1 MFLYC
6 FYNRLKYSIT
16 EGNDGNVFSINS
28 NSGLIRTTK
37 KLDRETKSSYRLTIL
52 GQNTDNRCHKG
63 RAVVLV
69 NVKDTNDN
77 SPSFPDASYSAT
89 VPEENP
95 ANTFVTMVTATDA
108 DTGVNAQLTY
118 SIHSGNNDKR
128 FTINDKGEV
137 KTTKKLNYEEKS
149 SYTLGITAEDG
160 GNPPKSDTTV
170 LTVTVEDINEPPYFV
185 KGCAQNNTCK
195 FSVKENNNRNTPLGL
210 IQARDPDAGCSSL
223 TYEIVTEQ
231 SQNSKVFGIDNNGEV
246 KVLVKLDRELKPH
259 YTAVI
264 TVQDCGSPALKVL
277 TRIQVEVLDENDE
290 SPRFTLNSYKASVQE
305 NIAVGSTVVQISAI
319 GESVLT
325 FFGS

>member
-37 KLDRETKSSYRLTIL
+37 KLDRETKSSYRLTVL

-137 KTTKKLNYEEKS
+137 KTTQKLNYEEKS

-195 FSVKENNNRNTPLGL
+195 FSVNENNNRNTPLGL

-325 FFGS
+325 FLGS